1 MKFESGLA
9 DSMKIGYFACIPSI
23 HTLNFLYRYLSVK
36 KISGIKTSQK
46 RLDISLE
53 CFSNHKCWETPT
65 FCHDYVF
72 CCRFFNP
79 SHAIQR
85 NRTHLATPPEIS
97 GDAPQWRY
105 VRWSHQWPK
114 PVDRQEMEIDLE
126 VIAAKYTLEAK
137 REVYQP
143 LRIQVCPKKG
153 IDPTILLWGWDWDH
167 QTYSREGYGSLGKK
181 WSKVT
186 FWSCS
191 WRSLI

>member
-1 MKFESGLA
+1 MRISANIFFLGSTSWNLKVALRTQWKLGILHAFLP
-9 DSMKIGYFACIPSI
+9 YTPSI
-23 HTLNFLYRYLSVK
+23 FLYRYLSVK

-79 SHAIQR
+79 SHAIQL

-97 GDAPQWRY
+97 GAAPQWRY

-114 PVDRQEMEIDLE
+114 PVDRPEMEIDLE

-137 REVYQP
+137 EKSINP
-143 LRIQVCPKKG
+143 
-153 IDPTILLWGWDWDH
+153 
-167 QTYSREGYGSLGKK
+167 
-181 WSKVT
+181 
-186 FWSCS
+186 
-191 WRSLI
+191 